1 MATRMTTNVTMP
13 LRIYSNGR
21 NRPQASAALALPRL
35 NALAHTTL
43 MRLECPNS
51 LTEGMLLAQ
60 RSRVLNLLTR
70 SHEGNA
76 EVELNQDDEKLTMDE
91 TAAPKEATAI
101 ENNIR
106 EYGGQLVWNE
116 PQSILSGDFTDS
128 SKASKAATTGKAAT
142 QSFTPV
148 IIDGQFVFTQPKMQ
162 PTTAKTSTPTSGAT
176 PSTPATLPSRAPY
189 VIIDGQPVWTQPGA
203 TTTAKSTD
211 SSKASKAATTGKAA
225 TQSFTP
231 VIIDGQFVFTQPK
244 MQPTTAKTKIQSSY
258 LVIID
263 GQFASPNPKMHN
275 TNVSPAKAITPTSLP
290 TLPSRAP
297 YIIIDGQLTWAQP

>member
-1 MATRMTTNVTMP
+1 MTTNVTMP

-35 NALAHTTL
+35 NALAHTTF

-106 EYGGQLVWNE
+106 EYGGQLIRNE

-128 SKASKAATTGKAAT
+128 SKASKAT
-142 QSFTPV
+142 
-148 IIDGQFVFTQPKMQ
+148 
-162 PTTAKTSTPTSGAT
+162 
-176 PSTPATLPSRAPY
+176 
-189 VIIDGQPVWTQPGA
+189 
-203 TTTAKSTD
+203 
-211 SSKASKAATTGKAA
+211 TTGKAA